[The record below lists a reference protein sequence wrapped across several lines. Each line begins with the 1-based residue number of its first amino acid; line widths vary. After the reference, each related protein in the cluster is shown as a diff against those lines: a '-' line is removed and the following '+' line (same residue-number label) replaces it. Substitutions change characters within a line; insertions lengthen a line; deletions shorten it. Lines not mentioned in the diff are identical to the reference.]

1 MILKFNRKGERFP
14 VYNEQGELKYN
25 VKITT
30 EYSFYAEIFDD
41 LFVSQLADIKLTEK
55 GYLISAFDSPV
66 GLMQKGE
73 NGYNSDNGEII
84 LKDLAE
90 RGYSVEVL
98 GDKARIVTSGSSVA
112 MQSENESSAILLI
125 GLGLMLLAEQEKQR
139 INSFIDESESQNKQK
154 SNISLKQ
161 LFDAFFVEV
170 GKIAL
175 SGGKALWEKRKLHG
189 KTATAFLCAIILSA
203 VLFVGGIVGA
213 SVNTNKAAK
222 YKKTVATV
230 YVLNKKAV
238 ARFSV
243 QGYYYKVDVKPK
255 YKTGY
260 TTDVYYTLNKNGE
273 VDKCTFNKPN
283 ATPFI
288 IVSAISVATAVTLS
302 LLLFLGLPKLPK
314 KTADEEYTVDELQN
328 RIL

>member
-1 MILKFNRKGERFP
+1 MILKFNRKGEIFP

-25 VKITT
+25 VKLTT

-66 GLMQKGE
+66 GLIKKGE
-73 NGYNSDNGEII
+73 KGYFSDNGEII

-90 RGYSVEVL
+90 RGHSVEVL
-98 GDKARIVTSGSSVA
+98 GDKARIVTSGGSVA
-112 MQSENESSAILLI
+112 MQSENESSAIVLI
-125 GLGLMLLAEQEKQR
+125 ALGLMLLAEQEKQR
-139 INSFIDESESQNKQK
+139 MNTFVDEPKPQNNQK
-154 SNISLKQ
+154 SNISIKQ
-161 LFDAFFVEV
+161 LFDTFFVEA

-189 KTATAFLCAIILSA
+189 RTATAFLCAILLS
-203 VLFVGGIVGA
+203 VLLFVGGVVGA
-213 SVNTNKAAK
+213 TINTNKAAK

-230 YVLNKKAV
+230 YVLDKKAV

-243 QGYYYKVDVKPK
+243 QGYYYKIDVNPK

-260 TTDVYYTLNKNGE
+260 NTDVYYTLNKKGE

-302 LLLFLGLPKLPK
+302 FLLFLGLPKQMTDGRQQ
-314 KTADEEYTVDELQN
+314 TADRSDT
-328 RIL
+328 